1 MDARTEP
8 TYERIRASQVRD
20 AMTSD
25 VAVARSDDSL
35 LSAAQT
41 MRERRV
47 SGLPVVDDQGAVVG
61 VLSER
66 DIFER
71 LRTTAGLA
79 QFRGVLDLIV
89 EAANGRTDR
98 IEQCAQTLR
107 ASKVGDAMSRRAV
120 TIEPDAPLSE
130 AARWLRQADINRLP
144 VVENAKLVGIITRD
158 DVLRVAAVPPVASRR
173 SRSRT

>member
-1 MDARTEP
+1 MTASTEP
-8 TYERIRASQVRD
+8 MYERIRAAQVRD
-20 AMTSD
+20 AMTTD
-25 VAVARSDDSL
+25 VAVARPDDSL

-47 SGLPVVDDQGAVVG
+47 SGLPVIDAHGAVTG

-89 EAANGRTDR
+89 EAANGRSDR
-98 IEQCAQTLR
+98 VAQCARTLK
-107 ASKVGDAMSRRAV
+107 ASKVGETMSRRAV
-120 TIEPDAPLSE
+120 TIDPDAPLSE
-130 AARWLRQADINRLP
+130 AARWFRQAEINRLP
-144 VVENAKLVGIITRD
+144 VVEGERLVGIVTRD
-158 DVLRVAAVPPVASRR
+158 DIIRIASATTTTPVRKRHPS
-173 SRSRT
+173 

>member
-1 MDARTEP
+1 MTAPPEP
-8 TYERIRASQVRD
+8 LYERIRAVQVRD

-25 VAVARSDDSL
+25 VAVARSEDSL

-47 SGLPVVDDQGAVVG
+47 SGLPVVDGHGGVVG

-71 LRTTAGLA
+71 LRTTSGLA

-89 EAANGRTDR
+89 EAANGRSDR
-98 IEQCAQTLR
+98 IDQCARTLR
-107 ASKVGDAMSRRAV
+107 SSKVEDTMSRRAV
-120 TIEPDAPLSE
+120 TIEPDAPLTE

-144 VVENAKLVGIITRD
+144 VVEASRLVGIITRD
-158 DVLRVAAVPPVASRR
+158 DILRMGVAATASPPRTPRR
-173 SRSRT
+173 V